1 MNLFRARV
9 WSAVDIGL
17 LKWCCVLFGM
27 IVGAYCAEFT
37 KSHVIGIAL
46 VATLLAI
53 KPTVNYFRASK
64 ATI

>member
-37 KSHVIGIAL
+37 KSHVVGIAL
-46 VATLLAI
+46 VAVLLAI